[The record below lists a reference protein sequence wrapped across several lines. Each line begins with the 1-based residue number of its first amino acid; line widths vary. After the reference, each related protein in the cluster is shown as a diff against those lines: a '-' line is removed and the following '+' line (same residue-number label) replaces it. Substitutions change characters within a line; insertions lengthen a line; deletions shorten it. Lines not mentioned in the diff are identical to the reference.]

1 MSERNSCELP
11 EGGPQSLVQLSSQR
25 QRHPNDSEQNVYL
38 PLTTFLDQPISH
50 EFNNATNEVRGTEA
64 RPTTSN
70 TTRRERRQFTPDFP
84 EEPPPAYNDLF
95 PDGFQQ
101 LNESQEITSTEAAT
115 ISSYPVT
122 LNVGN
127 ERKNDRVISDAV
139 EIETHEDEGVLNQS
153 QGQLQTSQL
162 DPELIS
168 DTNPALYISSSSHA
182 EENPITSR
190 IDDILSRRQNQVT
203 TQEQT

>member
-1 MSERNSCELP
+1 M
-11 EGGPQSLVQLSSQR
+11 VQLSSQR

-190 IDDILSRRQNQVT
+190 SDDILSRRQNQVT